1 MNTSQDEKLQRI
13 DSKYIIH
20 ELEHILHLERGI
32 FYTIKKLLY
41 APGLTIN
48 EFITENRTK
57 ITKPIVF
64 LVITSLLYNITNKF
78 AHFQDDSLDK
88 VINNNTVTI
97 IENWCNSN
105 LGYYNIILGLF
116 VAFFLNILFFK
127 TNYTF
132 FEVLVLMCYIIGID
146 ILLAAVTGLFST
158 LLYFNFM
165 KTYAFVCFIYS
176 SWAIANFYGKNKWY
190 NYIKALVAF
199 ILGLILITFFPNIL
213 GFLIDLIIK

>member
-57 ITKPIVF
+57 ITKPVVF
-64 LVITSLLYNITNKF
+64 LVITSLLYNISNKF

-116 VAFFLNILFFK
+116 VAFFLKILFFK
-127 TNYTF
+127 TKYTF

-158 LLYFNFM
+158 LLHFNFM
-165 KTYAFVCFIYS
+165 KIYAFECFVYS
-176 SWAIANFYGKNKWY
+176 SWAISNFYGKNKWY

-199 ILGLILITFFPNIL
+199 VLGLIVMTFFPTIL
-213 GFLIDLIIK
+213 GFIIDLIIK